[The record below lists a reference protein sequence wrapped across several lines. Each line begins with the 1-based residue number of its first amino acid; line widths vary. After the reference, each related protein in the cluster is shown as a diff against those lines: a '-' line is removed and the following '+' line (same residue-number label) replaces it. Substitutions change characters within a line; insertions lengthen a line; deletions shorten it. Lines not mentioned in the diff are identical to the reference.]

1 MQEDLKS
8 LIYIFLHLVCHIFS
22 YISGNMRS
30 ILAWNSMF
38 LILLFM
44 FTVSTLF
51 ETKGSIKFPTVALG
65 YINKSTKY
73 KFCQF
78 SSLTPKVFSEH
89 LSFIRLSGV
98 QWMICM
104 FLSNAM
110 LIVSLFSSSIR

>member
-1 MQEDLKS
+1 
-8 LIYIFLHLVCHIFS
+8 
-22 YISGNMRS
+22 MRS

-38 LILLFM
+38 LIILFM

-51 ETKGSIKFPTVALG
+51 ETKRSIKYPTVALG

-78 SSLTPKVFSEH
+78 SSLTPKAFKEEQKKVFSEH